1 MLIAC
6 NLAEEKDRAR
16 LESARTDEK
25 IRNKLDEI
33 GNPENLD
40 SKSLIEMID
49 IATDLEQIEM
59 KGISN
64 YMVQFFK
71 FIEGYDIAELPY
83 IIHGLNKVGE
93 TLIDVCKKVDKAT
106 NSSCMVEKLSM
117 VREMYGDIKVAVERT
132 KKN

>member
-6 NLAEEKDRAR
+6 NLAEEKDRTR
-16 LESARTDEK
+16 LESAHTDEK

-59 KGISN
+59 KGISS

-83 IIHGLNKVGE
+83 IIHGLNKVSE

-106 NSSCMVEKLSM
+106 NSSRIFEKLSM